1 MQLVL
6 CKRNRSLGSKLFTT
20 FILQYSLKFHKYVS
34 LVIRDRNEV
43 SHVYYLKDYCSLLL
57 YQEENYC
64 RLCTAVTSLNM
75 KQSIVVYQSSRHHT
89 KQERRKPS
97 LTKQTEMCAKAAE
110 KLGKNCR
117 GYCSIIESSHRGRR

>member
-1 MQLVL
+1 M
-6 CKRNRSLGSKLFTT
+6 
-20 FILQYSLKFHKYVS
+20 
-34 LVIRDRNEV
+34 

-57 YQEENYC
+57 YQEGNYC

-110 KLGKNCR
+110 KIGKNSR
-117 GYCSIIESSHRGRR
+117 GYCSIIESIHSVEEVRRASEKNSGVVPSALKSKREAQCSD